1 MSTHRLTSLLVC
13 FAAVLSLAACT
24 GADPEQSTADIT
36 SAVSPENT
44 SAQAGNDTDAVDVT
58 SEVTTS
64 ADVTTESITTAV
76 EITTADI
83 TTDQSAATSA
93 PADTTPEIP
102 ADTSTPPETTSP
114 EETTGAETS
123 PDVTGPSVPDPE
135 AEKEAYYRTYYSS
148 GDFGYAGEI
157 KKVHMESSG
166 QTFDFISSGSFFRFS
181 GNESGSYVS
190 VAETDGRFVLAVASV
205 GENGALSAQYY
216 RSEKKE
222 GESFAD
228 FTAGLGFEDLG
239 AVNRDDLTAS
249 GYKGSAVINGVL
261 YDSVEITAT
270 QKITDDNGK
279 ETGESFSV
287 PFTVYVQPDTHKIFR
302 FYMIEEYMTIGAD
315 GRTETSRELLTIDY
329 LSEYAGDIPAGA
341 VFTDVA
347 TSELEEVYQAALLV
361 ILLGA

>member
-1 MSTHRLTSLLVC
+1 MITKKLIALFVC
-13 FAAVLSLAACT
+13 IAAALSFAACGAFEYWAETTTEPQSVTASPPEDTSSPSTVETTSPADSSDPIDTVSSSLA
-24 GADPEQSTADIT
+24 
-36 SAVSPENT
+36 V
-44 SAQAGNDTDAVDVT
+44 
-58 SEVTTS
+58 TS
-64 ADVTTESITTAV
+64 ADAT
-76 EITTADI
+76 
-83 TTDQSAATSA
+83 SAATPVESTA
-93 PADTTPEIP
+93 EPPSTTAAVSEATTFPADTTPEIP
-102 ADTSTPPETTSP
+102 PVTTSAP
-114 EETTGAETS
+114 PVTEASETTGAE
-123 PDVTGPSVPDPE
+123 TGPSVPDPD
-135 AEKEAYYRTYYSS
+135 AEKEAYYATYWSS
-148 GDFGYAGEI
+148 DDFGYAGEI

-347 TSELEEVYQAALLV
+347 TSELEE
-361 ILLGA
+361 